1 MHRAATTPLRAD
13 LTVVGAGAA
22 GLFCALVAAR
32 EGARVALVSH
42 SPLAES
48 ASYWAQGGIAAALA
62 VDDTPELHAKDTRAA
77 GRRVARASAV
87 KVLCEESPD
96 RVRELQQLG
105 VRFDADR
112 HGALALG
119 LEGGHSARRIV
130 HAGGAATGRRIT
142 RQLSAVAATHERI
155 DVLEQTTAASL
166 LVRGARCTGV
176 VARRREGGA
185 SVTIASR
192 ATVLATGGSAALWAR
207 STNPRGATG
216 VGLALAHAAGADL
229 ADLEFL
235 QFHPTALVSSGPRDG
250 FLITEAVR
258 GEGAL
263 LLDESGDRFVDELAP
278 RDQVSLAI
286 EAKLRATGEQAVR
299 LDMRQVDLDR
309 FPNIAEVL
317 IEAGIDP
324 RRETVPVAPAA
335 HYTMGGVATDL
346 DGRASLPGLF
356 AVGECAC
363 TGLHGA
369 NRLASNSLA
378 ECFVLG
384 RRAALAA
391 ATEPLPP
398 AAAEAEGSA
407 LPGPP
412 SPATLEALW
421 RHAGLRRTAEGLA
434 ELARDPFP
442 LARLIAAACLARE
455 ESRGAHQREDRPETD
470 TALDEHHTLV
480 GADGG
485 ATLERWT

>member
-1 MHRAATTPLRAD
+1 MHRAVSTPLRTD
-13 LTVVGAGAA
+13 VTVVGAGAA

-32 EGARVALVSH
+32 QGSRVALVSH

-62 VDDTPELHAKDTRAA
+62 LDDTPALHASDTLAA
-77 GRRVARASAV
+77 GRRAARASAV
-87 KVLCEESPD
+87 QVLCEEAPD

-155 DVLEQTTAASL
+155 DVLEQTTATSL
-166 LVRGARCTGV
+166 LVRGGRCTGV

-207 STNPRGATG
+207 STNPPGATG

-263 LLDESGDRFVDELAP
+263 LLDGSGDRFVDELAP
-278 RDQVSLAI
+278 RDQV
-286 EAKLRATGEQAVR
+286 
-299 LDMRQVDLDR
+299 
-309 FPNIAEVL
+309 
-317 IEAGIDP
+317 
-324 RRETVPVAPAA
+324 
-335 HYTMGGVATDL
+335 
-346 DGRASLPGLF
+346 
-356 AVGECAC
+356 
-363 TGLHGA
+363 
-369 NRLASNSLA
+369 
-378 ECFVLG
+378 
-384 RRAALAA
+384 
-391 ATEPLPP
+391 
-398 AAAEAEGSA
+398 
-407 LPGPP
+407 
-412 SPATLEALW
+412 
-421 RHAGLRRTAEGLA
+421 
-434 ELARDPFP
+434 
-442 LARLIAAACLARE
+442 
-455 ESRGAHQREDRPETD
+455 
-470 TALDEHHTLV
+470 
-480 GADGG
+480 
-485 ATLERWT
+485 